1 MQSQWQGFVN
11 GNWSKEI
18 DVRNF
23 IQKNYTEY
31 TGDSSFLKGATAET
45 TQLWN
50 EVSELFKKERENG
63 GVLDVDTKTV
73 SSINAYDPGYINKA
87 IEKIVGVQTD
97 APLKRAIMAEGG
109 IRKPMDMK

>member
-1 MQSQWQGFVN
+1 MKEQWQGFVN

-23 IQKNYTEY
+23 IQKNYSEY
-31 TGDSSFLKGATAET
+31 TGDSSFLKDATEET
-45 TQLWN
+45 KKLWD

-73 SSINAYDPGYINKA
+73 SSINAYKPGYIDKA
-87 IEKIVGVQTD
+87 LETLENTTIVDFSTNFS
-97 APLKRAIMAEGG
+97 
-109 IRKPMDMK
+109 